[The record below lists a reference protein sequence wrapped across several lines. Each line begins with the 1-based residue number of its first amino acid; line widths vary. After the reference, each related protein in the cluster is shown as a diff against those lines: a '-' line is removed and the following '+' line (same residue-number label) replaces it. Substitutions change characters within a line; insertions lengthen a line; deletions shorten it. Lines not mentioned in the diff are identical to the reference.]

1 MINLRLG
8 PDNNQFGPANHQL
21 PT

>member
-8 PDNNQFGPANHQL
+8 PNNNQFGPANNQL